1 MLPNAAMPEI
11 QKMPLTKEQPMKL
24 SSKRSSTFALVT
36 ALLVGSATVAVA
48 ADCPNP
54 KALGTSRT
62 LAIDARAF
70 PLVGKDQYEETLPL
84 NNREVV
90 LSFDDGPSSPY
101 TEMVLEALANEC
113 VKATFFVLGENA
125 VDDPE
130 LVRRVAKEGHTIGT
144 HAYEHIGLDTLAFED
159 AKKQIDR
166 GIKAATDA
174 LQGGAL
180 APFFRAP
187 ELDLS
192 PQLEK
197 HIISRGLMI
206 WSIDVDSF
214 DWNGVT
220 EEQLVEDTIKSLEKA
235 GKGIVLMHD
244 IQPVTARALPLFLEE
259 LKSHNFKVVH
269 VVPGAPRGR
278 STAAATR

>member
-1 MLPNAAMPEI
+1 M
-11 QKMPLTKEQPMKL
+11 
-24 SSKRSSTFALVT
+24 KRSSTFALVAT
-36 ALLVGSATVAVA
+36 LLIGSATVAVA

-54 KALGTSRT
+54 ATLGTSRT
-62 LAIDARAF
+62 LSVDPKAF
-70 PLVGKDQYEETLPL
+70 PLVGKDQYEETLAL
-84 NNREVV
+84 KNREVV
-90 LSFDDGPSSPY
+90 LTFDDGPSSPY

-130 LVRRVAKEGHTIGT
+130 LVRRIAKEGHTIGT
-144 HAYEHIGLDTLAFED
+144 HAYEHLSLDQLSFED
-159 AKKQIDR
+159 AKKHIDR

-174 LQGGAL
+174 LQGSAP

-187 ELDLS
+187 MLDLS

-197 HIISRGLMI
+197 HIISRGMMV

-214 DWNGVT
+214 DWNGLT
-220 EEQLVEDTIKSLEKA
+220 EEQMIDDTMKALEKA

-244 IQPVTARALPLFLEE
+244 IQPVTARALPTFLEE
-259 LKSHNFKVVH
+259 LKKRNFKVVH
-269 VVPGAPRGR
+269 VAPAAPKGK
-278 STAAATR
+278 TAAGLVR

>member
-1 MLPNAAMPEI
+1 M
-11 QKMPLTKEQPMKL
+11 
-24 SSKRSSTFALVT
+24 KRSSTFALVAT
-36 ALLVGSATVAVA
+36 LLVASATVAAA

-84 NNREVV
+84 KDREVV
-90 LSFDDGPSSPY
+90 LTFDDGPSSPY

-113 VKATFFVLGENA
+113 VKATFFVLGENV
-125 VDDPE
+125 VDDAE
-130 LVRRVAKEGHTIGT
+130 LVRRVAKEGHTIGS
-144 HAYEHIGLDTLAFED
+144 HAYEPIGLDTLAFEE
-159 AKKQIDR
+159 AKKHIDR

-174 LQGGAL
+174 LQGSPL

-187 ELDLS
+187 MLDLT

-214 DWNGVT
+214 DWNGIT
-220 EEQLVEDTIKSLEKA
+220 EEQMLEDTIKSLEKA

-244 IQPVTARALPLFLEE
+244 IQPVTARALPQFLEE
-259 LKSHNFKVVH
+259 LKKRNFKVVH
-269 VVPGAPRGR
+269 VVPAGPKGK
-278 STAAATR
+278 TAAAR

>member
-1 MLPNAAMPEI
+1 MKHSRTFVLAA
-11 QKMPLTKEQPMKL
+11 
-24 SSKRSSTFALVT
+24 
-36 ALLVGSATVAVA
+36 ALLVGSATA
-48 ADCPNP
+48 AAAANECSNP

-62 LAIDARAF
+62 LSVDPKAF
-70 PLVGKDQYEETLPL
+70 PLVGKDQYEETLAL

-130 LVRRVAKEGHTIGT
+130 LVRRVAKEGHTIGS
-144 HAYEHIGLDTLAFED
+144 HAYEPVGLDTLAFEE
-159 AKKQIDR
+159 AKKHIDR

-174 LQGGAL
+174 LQGSAL

-187 ELDLS
+187 MLDLT

-197 HIISRGLMI
+197 HIVSRGLMI
-206 WSIDVDSF
+206 WSIDVDSL
-214 DWNGVT
+214 DWNDVT
-220 EEQLVEDTIKSLEKA
+220 EEQLI
-235 GKGIVLMHD
+235 
-244 IQPVTARALPLFLEE
+244 
-259 LKSHNFKVVH
+259 
-269 VVPGAPRGR
+269 
-278 STAAATR
+278 

>member
-1 MLPNAAMPEI
+1 MTGMSATAAMLKPQRRHEHEEH
-11 QKMPLTKEQPMKL
+11 TMKH
-24 SSKRSSTFALVT
+24 SSTLALVAT
-36 ALLVGSATVAVA
+36 LLIGSATVAVA

-54 KALGTSRT
+54 RTLGTSRT
-62 LAIDARAF
+62 LAVDPRAF
-70 PLVGKDQYEETLPL
+70 PLVGKDQYEETLAL

-90 LSFDDGPSSPY
+90 LTFDDGPSSPY

-113 VKATFFVLGENA
+113 VKATFFVTGENA

-130 LVRRVAKEGHTIGT
+130 LVRRLAKEGHTVGT
-144 HAYEHIGLDTLAFED
+144 HAYEHVGLDTLSFED
-159 AKKQIDR
+159 AKKHIDR

-174 LQGGAL
+174 LQGSPL

-187 ELDLS
+187 MLDLT

-197 HIISRGLMI
+197 HIISRGLMV

-214 DWNGVT
+214 DWNGIT
-220 EEQLVEDTIKSLEKA
+220 EEQMVEDTMKALEKA

-244 IQPVTARALPLFLEE
+244 IQPVTARALPQFLEE
-259 LKSHNFKVVH
+259 LKKRNFKVVH
-269 VVPGAPRGR
+269 VVPAGPKGK
-278 STAAATR
+278 TAAAR

>member
-1 MLPNAAMPEI
+1 M
-11 QKMPLTKEQPMKL
+11 
-24 SSKRSSTFALVT
+24 KRSSTFALVA
-36 ALLVGSATVAVA
+36 ALLVTSATVAVA

-62 LAIDARAF
+62 LAVDARAY

-90 LSFDDGPSSPY
+90 LTFDDGPSSPY

-113 VKATFFVLGENA
+113 VKATFFVLGENV
-125 VDDPE
+125 VDDAE
-130 LVRRVAKEGHTIGT
+130 LVRRVAKEGHTIGS
-144 HAYEHIGLDTLAFED
+144 HAFEPIELDKLPIED
-159 AKKQIDR
+159 AKKHIDR
-166 GIKAATDA
+166 GIKEATDA
-174 LQGGAL
+174 LQGAPL

-187 ELDLS
+187 MLELS

-214 DWNGVT
+214 DWNGIT
-220 EEQLVEDTIKSLEKA
+220 EEQMIEDTIKSLEKA

-259 LKSHNFKVVH
+259 LKKRNFKVVH
-269 VVPGAPRGR
+269 VVPAAPKGK
-278 STAAATR
+278 SAAAVTR

>member
-1 MLPNAAMPEI
+1 M
-11 QKMPLTKEQPMKL
+11 
-24 SSKRSSTFALVT
+24 KRSSTLALVAT
-36 ALLVGSATVAVA
+36 LLIGSATVAVA

-54 KALGTSRT
+54 ATLGISRT
-62 LAIDARAF
+62 LTVDPKAF
-70 PLVGKDQYEETLPL
+70 PLVGKDQYEETLAL
-84 NNREVV
+84 KNREVV
-90 LSFDDGPSSPY
+90 LTFDDGPSSPY

-130 LVRRVAKEGHTIGT
+130 LVRRIAKEGHTIGT
-144 HAYEHIGLDTLAFED
+144 HAYEHLSLDKLPFED
-159 AKKQIDR
+159 AKKHIDR

-174 LQGGAL
+174 LQGTAP

-187 ELDLS
+187 MLDLT

-197 HIISRGLMI
+197 HIISRGMMV

-214 DWNGVT
+214 DWNGIT
-220 EEQLVEDTIKSLEKA
+220 EEQMVEETIKALEKA

-244 IQPVTARALPLFLEE
+244 IQPVTARALPQFLEE
-259 LKSHNFKVVH
+259 LKKRNFKVVH
-269 VVPGAPRGR
+269 VVPAAPKGK
-278 STAAATR
+278 AAAGLVR

>member
-1 MLPNAAMPEI
+1 
-11 QKMPLTKEQPMKL
+11 MKH
-24 SSKRSSTFALVT
+24 SSTLALVAT
-36 ALLVGSATVAVA
+36 LLIGSATVAIA

-54 KALGTSRT
+54 KTLGTSRT
-62 LAIDARAF
+62 LSVDPRAF
-70 PLVGKDQYEETLPL
+70 PLVGKDQYEETLAL

-90 LSFDDGPSSPY
+90 LTFDDGPSSPY

-130 LVRRVAKEGHTIGT
+130 LVRRIAKEGHTIGS
-144 HAYEHIGLDTLAFED
+144 HAYEHIGLDTLPFEE
-159 AKKQIDR
+159 AKKHIDR

-174 LQGGAL
+174 LQGSPL

-187 ELDLS
+187 MLDLT

-197 HIISRGLMI
+197 HIVSRGLMV

-214 DWNGVT
+214 DWNGLT
-220 EEQLVEDTIKSLEKA
+220 EEQMIEDTMKALEKA

-244 IQPVTARALPLFLEE
+244 IQPVTARALPQFLEE
-259 LKSHNFKVVH
+259 LKKRNFKVVH
-269 VVPGAPRGR
+269 VVPATPKGK
-278 STAAATR
+278 TAAGLVR